1 MLLRA
6 VRGGAR
12 IPKRSLKLLAIASLG
27 AVAPLSAQAPAMAEP
42 MRLDSDCPYARAAA
56 ASAEREISSGA
67 SVRWSDG
74 SHSQI
79 SVFEPGSALAP

>member
-42 MRLDSDCPYARAAA
+42 IRLDSDCPYARAA
-56 ASAEREISSGA
+56 ERGA

-74 SHSQI
+74 SPSQI
-79 SVFEPGSALAP
+79 SVFEPGSELAP

>member
-1 MLLRA
+1 ML
-6 VRGGAR
+6 
-12 IPKRSLKLLAIASLG
+12 KRSLKLLAIASLG

-42 MRLDSDCPYARAAA
+42 MRLDSDCPYARAAV

-67 SVRWSDG
+67 AVRWSDG

-79 SVFEPGSALAP
+79 SVFEPGGELAP